1 MSAGCRQ
8 NSRQDDGVTLYL
20 ICMFTSKNSALL
32 LLIFASLIFA
42 QPISAQTRDHLT
54 NEEIEIVRDVQE
66 LDRRMEIYVKAINRR
81 FLVLNN
87 DNSQAKQIE
96 KDSEKWGELPKG
108 TRIELLVDIK
118 KILQEAIDKI
128 DDIAAREEKS
138 ELIPYALHIL
148 ADGAQKFIPE
158 LEKFQATTTEKRE
171 KGVIADSLNFSNQI
185 IEASAKIPKP
195 TKKRKKS

>member
-1 MSAGCRQ
+1 
-8 NSRQDDGVTLYL
+8 
-20 ICMFTSKNSALL
+20 MFTLKNFALPRTGGLL
-32 LLIFASLIFA
+32 LLIFASFIFA

-54 NEEIEIVRDVQE
+54 NEEIELVRDVQE
-66 LDRRMEIYVKAINRR
+66 LDNRMEIYVKAINRR

-108 TRIELLVDIK
+108 TRIELLNDIK

-138 ELIPYALHIL
+138 ELIPYAVHIL

-158 LEKFQATTTEKRE
+158 LEKFQATATDKRE
-171 KGVIADSLNFSNQI
+171 KGVIADSLDFSNQI

-195 TKKRKKS
+195 TKKRKKN